1 MKPQETIQALETS
14 VGRLIYEHQQL
25 RHELTV
31 LKDANEHQ
39 REELLRTHAELK
51 QLRDENRRLQTAHA
65 LVADSPERDKA
76 RRQLTSIINKV
87 DKTLELL
94 KE

>member
-1 MKPQETIQALETS
+1 MSPQDTIQSLEKS
-14 VGRLIYEHQQL
+14 VGRLIYEYQQL
-25 RHELTV
+25 RQELAI
-31 LKDANEHQ
+31 LQEANEHQ
-39 REELLRTHAELK
+39 RDELLRTHAELQ